1 MKKAPIPPFWVTNV
15 SNRNVSLTD
24 LNLTI
29 KAFSSVNLM
38 DNKHYDY
45 TREQLEKS
53 ASSGSISLKSRML
66 VIRKTPPTVVETN
79 VSMSRET
86 FIPGRER
93 STLNIKDEQYEEL
106 RVEPEQ
112 RAEEEKF
119 AAENADLAQMDTIPQ
134 IVNKR

>member
-38 DNKHYDY
+38 DIKHYDY

-53 ASSGSISLKSRML
+53 ASSGSIFLKKRML
-66 VIRKTPPTVVETN
+66 VVRKEAPIVIETS

-86 FIPGRER
+86 FIPGRQR
-93 STLNIKDEQYEEL
+93 STLNIKEEQYEEL
-106 RVEPEQ
+106 RVESEQ
-112 RAEEEKF
+112 HAEEEKF

-134 IVNKR
+134 FVNKR